1 MSSND
6 DDRPDQD
13 SLEQRGAR
21 ITPDRQ
27 WVLRPNQ
34 AGAAAADASEREAA
48 DAATPA
54 PPVPPPGAPGTTGP
68 TPPSGRQADGPPP
81 TTRPTIDAPQTEAQG
96 TPVTPAP
103 AAPPAPPAT
112 GPVQSWGSR
121 PGAPV
126 APEAPA
132 RPAHIAPTPTQL
144 GGAADPPTL
153 TPADSPTAT
162 TPVARSTSPTNV
174 TLGPAQRNVVPP
186 QAASAPQAQPAQAQP
201 QAQQP
206 QQGQQPQPRP
216 AAAAAPGPRPTKGG
230 PTFADLAQQLAATQ
244 AQVAALSA
252 QLTTLAHRL
261 TYDVERGAQ
270 TTSERVTRDLE
281 RTLAEAV
288 ALRVGAHLGPAVDDL
303 TDQIA
308 EDFTPK
314 LEAAA
319 EQVRRLTEVGLD
331 QRISALTDAVDSL
344 PMGNVEVLG
353 QLDTLGSD
361 LQDRLQRFST
371 RLLDQVG
378 TLERSNVSELT
389 RLREAIDELKAAG
402 TSSGGG
408 ADVETLRRIAN
419 HVERLAQ
426 RTPGTAGIVA
436 AVETLIT
443 EHLDSVRTGLE
454 EQVAALAPTVQVELD
469 AVRAENLQALGSIE
483 HELLEQIST
492 IEASMVERLDGMLAD
507 HLDSV
512 DAVIA
517 DRQEGIVEAVATAGG
532 ERVDEAVT
540 SLTDVGAARLEEV
553 AAVANLGADRME
565 ELTAAVQ
572 ELQTT
577 IAEGGLGAEPVAVGD
592 DAVSAIEALMST
604 VVEELQALRK
614 KITESASTGISE
626 AEIESIAS
634 AVIKQIRN
642 ERAEAQS
649 EATHLAKPR
658 RGRG

>member
-6 DDRPDQD
+6 DDRPGDEASSEERD
-13 SLEQRGAR
+13 RVA
-21 ITPDRQ
+21 PDRQ

-34 AGAAAADASEREAA
+34 GGAPDRAADDEPSAA
-48 DAATPA
+48 PAPAPPATPA
-54 PPVPPPGAPGTTGP
+54 PPVPPPGAPGPAAGREGAGSGP
-68 TPPSGRQADGPPP
+68 AG
-81 TTRPTIDAPQTEAQG
+81 RPTIAAQQ
-96 TPVTPAP
+96 TPAP
-103 AAPPAPPAT
+103 GAPASPAPPAT
-112 GPVQSWGSR
+112 AQAGSGPVQSWGSQ
-121 PGAPV
+121 PQAPV
-126 APEAPA
+126 APAAPAQPA
-132 RPAHIAPTPTQL
+132 RPTHLAPRPTQL

-153 TPADSPTAT
+153 TPADSPTAAP
-162 TPVARSTSPTNV
+162 PVSRSSSPTNV
-174 TLGPAQRNVVPP
+174 TLGPAQRNLVPP
-186 QAASAPQAQPAQAQP
+186 QAVPPAQP
-201 QAQQP
+201 QPAPQP
-206 QQGQQPQPRP
+206 QQAAP
-216 AAAAAPGPRPTKGG
+216 APARAAAPGPRGPGKGG

-288 ALRVGAHLGPAVDDL
+288 ALRVGQHLGPAVDDL

-308 EDFTPK
+308 EDFAPK
-314 LEAAA
+314 LE
-319 EQVRRLTEVGLD
+319 QVVESMGKVTEVGLD
-331 QRISALTDAVDSL
+331 ARIGALTDAIDSL

-353 QLDTLGSD
+353 QLETLGSD

-371 RLLDQVG
+371 RVLDQVS

-389 RLREAIDELKAAG
+389 RLREAVEELKTAG
-402 TSSGGG
+402 PSSAGGT
-408 ADVETLRRIAN
+408 DVETLRRIAN

-443 EHLDSVRTGLE
+443 EHLESVRVGLD
-454 EQVAALAPTVQVELD
+454 EQVAGLAPTMQVELD
-469 AVRAENLQALGSIE
+469 AVRTENMQALGSIE

-492 IEASMVERLDGMLAD
+492 IEASLIERLDGLLAD

-532 ERVDEAVT
+532 ERIDEAV
-540 SLTDVGAARLEEV
+540 SALTDVGAARLEEV
-553 AAVANLGADRME
+553 AAVANLGADRVE
-565 ELTAAVQ
+565 ELAVAVQ
-572 ELQTT
+572 ELQAA
-577 IAEGGLGAEPVAVGD
+577 IAEGGLGDAPSVGD

-604 VVEELQALRK
+604 VVEELQALRQK
-614 KITESASTGISE
+614 ISE
-626 AEIESIAS
+626 QGSGGLDEDQIQAIAS
-634 AVIKQIRN
+634 AVIKQIRA
-642 ERAEAQS
+642 ERAEAAQS
-649 EATHLAKPR
+649 EGAHLAKPR